1 MTPPLT
7 NIDSI
12 RANHPTFWTDL
23 KNGTYLKLAPR
34 IAVRRDHY
42 HCLDFPFQLRLRA
55 IAAARSA
62 YTAVLISKS
71 AARVHGLW
79 VIATAEEKIEMALP
93 TNTLPHKDRRHP
105 ERIYRKA
112 SLPEPVLVDGTRCVS
127 KARAVIDVARYH
139 GFTDGLIAAD
149 SALRSGLSR
158 EDLKKEFARMGR
170 VRNSRIV
177 RAVIHHTSPLSR
189 SPYES
194 FARALLIEADF
205 PWPMFFEAPFTALPG
220 ITTALC
226 INSAYLIDIIPA
238 KALPHQRERHRRLRE
253 AGFTVL
259 LLYPATAH
267 RPPHSLP
274 DRPHFHHLRQTR
286 GRPFCLSP
294 RFLPPAIL
302 YPAALRAHQRC
313 FRRGVGCA
321 GEREGRVMANALQE
335 NPPRLRPQ

>member
-1 MTPPLT
+1 MSFPRRHDTTTDQYRLHPDQPPHLL
-7 NIDSI
+7 D
-12 RANHPTFWTDL
+12 RPE
-23 KNGTYLKLAPR
+23 NGTYLKLAPR

-42 HCLDFPFQLRLRA
+42 HRLDFPSQLRLRS

-112 SLPEPVLVDGTRCVS
+112 LLPEPVLVDGTRCVS

-139 GFTDGLIAAD
+139 GFADGLIAAD

-158 EDLKKEFARMGR
+158 EDLKEEFARMRR

-177 RAVIHHTSPLSR
+177 RAVIHHASSLSR

-194 FARALLIEADF
+194 FARALIIEADF

-238 KALPHQRERHRRLRE
+238 KALAQQRERHRRLRE

-259 LLYPATAH
+259 CFTPRQLIDHPTRFLSDLISTISA
-267 RPPHSLP
+267 
-274 DRPHFHHLRQTR
+274 RQT
-286 GRPFCLSP
+286 
-294 RFLPPAIL
+294 
-302 YPAALRAHQRC
+302 AARSA
-313 FRRGVGCA
+313 
-321 GEREGRVMANALQE
+321 
-335 NPPRLRPQ
+335 

>member
-1 MTPPLT
+1 M
-7 NIDSI
+7 
-12 RANHPTFWTDL
+12 
-23 KNGTYLKLAPR
+23 
-34 IAVRRDHY
+34 
-42 HCLDFPFQLRLRA
+42 
-55 IAAARSA
+55 
-62 YTAVLISKS
+62 LISKS

-112 SLPEPVLVDGTRCVS
+112 LLPEPVLVDGTRCVS

-158 EDLKKEFARMGR
+158 EDLKEEFARMGR

-177 RAVIHHTSPLSR
+177 RAVIHHASSLSR

-238 KALPHQRERHRRLRE
+238 KALLHQRERHRRLRE

-259 LLYPATAH
+259 CYTP
-267 RPPHSLP
+267 
-274 DRPHFHHLRQTR
+274 RQLIDHPT
-286 GRPFCLSP
+286 
-294 RFLPPAIL
+294 RFLTDLISTISARQE
-302 YPAALRAHQRC
+302 AARSA
-313 FRRGVGCA
+313 
-321 GEREGRVMANALQE
+321 
-335 NPPRLRPQ
+335 

>member
-42 HCLDFPFQLRLRA
+42 HYLDFPSQLRLRA

-158 EDLKKEFARMGR
+158 EDLKEEFARMGR

-177 RAVIHHTSPLSR
+177 RAVIHHASPLSR

-205 PWPMFFEAPFTALPG
+205 PWPMFFEASFTALPG
-220 ITTALC
+220 IATALC
-226 INSAYLIDIIPA
+226 INNAYLIDIIPA
-238 KALPHQRERHRRLRE
+238 KALAHQRKRHRRLRE
-253 AGFTVL
+253 AGFTIL
-259 LLYPATAH
+259 CYTP
-267 RPPHSLP
+267 
-274 DRPHFHHLRQTR
+274 RQLIDHPT
-286 GRPFCLSP
+286 
-294 RFLPPAIL
+294 RFLSDLISTITARQK
-302 YPAALRAHQRC
+302 AARSA
-313 FRRGVGCA
+313 
-321 GEREGRVMANALQE
+321 
-335 NPPRLRPQ
+335 

>member
-1 MTPPLT
+1 MSSPIVDNCGRNFPSRHFAHSPFSAALLSTGPAATSSRRPATCPFLGGMTPPLT

-23 KNGTYLKLAPR
+23 KNGTYLKPAPR
-34 IAVRRDHY
+34 VAVRRDHY
-42 HCLDFPFQLRLRA
+42 HYLDFPSQLRLRA

-158 EDLKKEFARMGR
+158 EDLKEEFAHMGR
-170 VRNSRIV
+170 VRNSCIV
-177 RAVIHHTSPLSR
+177 RAIIHHASPLSR

-205 PWPMFFEAPFTALPG
+205 PWPMFFEASFTALPG

-226 INSAYLIDIIPA
+226 INNAYLIDIIPA
-238 KALPHQRERHRRLRE
+238 KALAHQRERHRRLRE

-259 LLYPATAH
+259 CYTPRQLIDHPTCFLSDLISTITA
-267 RPPHSLP
+267 
-274 DRPHFHHLRQTR
+274 RQK
-286 GRPFCLSP
+286 
-294 RFLPPAIL
+294 
-302 YPAALRAHQRC
+302 AARSA
-313 FRRGVGCA
+313 
-321 GEREGRVMANALQE
+321 
-335 NPPRLRPQ
+335 

>member
-1 MTPPLT
+1 MTTPLT
-7 NIDSI
+7 NIESI

-42 HCLDFPFQLRLRA
+42 HCLDFPSQLRLRA

-79 VIATAEEKIEMALP
+79 VIATAEEQIEMALP

-112 SLPEPVLVDGTRCVS
+112 SLPEPVLVDGARCVS
-127 KARAVIDVARYH
+127 KARAVIDIARYH
-139 GFTDGLIAAD
+139 GFRDGLIAAD
-149 SALRSGLSR
+149 SALRAGVSR
-158 EDLKKEFARMGR
+158 EELTQEFARMGR

-177 RAVIHHTSPLSR
+177 RAVIHHASELSR

-194 FARALLIEADF
+194 FARALIIEADF
-205 PWPMFFEAPFTALPG
+205 PWPIFFKAQFKALPD

-226 INSAYLIDIIPA
+226 INNAYLVDIVSA
-238 KALPHQRERHRRLRE
+238 KALPHLRERHQLLRK

-259 LLYPATAH
+259 CYSPRQLVDH
-267 RPPHSLP
+267 P
-274 DRPHFHHLRQTR
+274 DRF
-286 GRPFCLSP
+286 LSD
-294 RFLPPAIL
+294 LTATVSAGQK
-302 YPAALRAHQRC
+302 AARSA
-313 FRRGVGCA
+313 
-321 GEREGRVMANALQE
+321 
-335 NPPRLRPQ
+335 

>member
-1 MTPPLT
+1 M
-7 NIDSI
+7 
-12 RANHPTFWTDL
+12 
-23 KNGTYLKLAPR
+23 
-34 IAVRRDHY
+34 
-42 HCLDFPFQLRLRA
+42 
-55 IAAARSA
+55 
-62 YTAVLISKS
+62 LISKS

-149 SALRSGLSR
+149 SALRWGLSR
-158 EDLKKEFARMGR
+158 EDLKEEFARMGR

-177 RAVIHHTSPLSR
+177 RAVIHHASPLSR

-205 PWPMFFEAPFTALPG
+205 PWPMFFEASFAALPG

-226 INSAYLIDIIPA
+226 INNAYLIDIIPA
-238 KALPHQRERHRRLRE
+238 KALAHQRERHRRLRE

-259 LLYPATAH
+259 CYTPRQLIDHPTLFLTDLISTITA
-267 RPPHSLP
+267 
-274 DRPHFHHLRQTR
+274 RQK
-286 GRPFCLSP
+286 
-294 RFLPPAIL
+294 
-302 YPAALRAHQRC
+302 AARSA
-313 FRRGVGCA
+313 
-321 GEREGRVMANALQE
+321 
-335 NPPRLRPQ
+335 

>member
-12 RANHPTFWTDL
+12 RTNHPTFWTDL

-42 HCLDFPFQLRLRA
+42 HYLDFPSQLRLRA

-158 EDLKKEFARMGR
+158 EDLKEEFARMGR

-177 RAVIHHTSPLSR
+177 RTVIHHASP
-189 SPYES
+189 
-194 FARALLIEADF
+194 
-205 PWPMFFEAPFTALPG
+205 
-220 ITTALC
+220 
-226 INSAYLIDIIPA
+226 
-238 KALPHQRERHRRLRE
+238 
-253 AGFTVL
+253 
-259 LLYPATAH
+259 
-267 RPPHSLP
+267 
-274 DRPHFHHLRQTR
+274 
-286 GRPFCLSP
+286 
-294 RFLPPAIL
+294 
-302 YPAALRAHQRC
+302 
-313 FRRGVGCA
+313 
-321 GEREGRVMANALQE
+321 
-335 NPPRLRPQ
+335 

>member
-1 MTPPLT
+1 MTTPLT

-42 HCLDFPFQLRLRA
+42 HCLDFPSQLRLRA

-79 VIATAEEKIEMALP
+79 VIATAEEQIEMALP
-93 TNTLPHKDRRHP
+93 TNTLPHKDRRRP

-127 KARAVIDVARYH
+127 KTRAVIDIARYH
-139 GFTDGLIAAD
+139 GFRDGLIAAD
-149 SALRSGLSR
+149 SALRAGVSR
-158 EDLKKEFARMGR
+158 EELTQEFAGMGR

-177 RAVIHHTSPLSR
+177 RAVIHHASELSR

-194 FARALLIEADF
+194 FARALIIEADF
-205 PWPMFFEAPFTALPG
+205 PWPIFFKAQFKALPD

-226 INSAYLIDIIPA
+226 INNAYLVDIVSA
-238 KALPHQRERHRRLRE
+238 KALPPPTRASPAPTKGGIHRPLLFPETARRPPRPFSVRPYRHRLRWAE
-253 AGFTVL
+253 
-259 LLYPATAH
+259 
-267 RPPHSLP
+267 
-274 DRPHFHHLRQTR
+274 
-286 GRPFCLSP
+286 GRPFRLSP
-294 RFLPPAIL
+294 RFLPAATSDFLSPIFPSPAI
-302 YPAALRAHQRC
+302 RAHRQH
-313 FRRGVGCA
+313 FRDEICRA
-321 GEREGRVMANALQE
+321 GEREGRV
-335 NPPRLRPQ
+335 